1 MFIPTIKRVTKMGAE
16 TVDLLTYSFLEYR
29 DIRISEPVTDEVAAS
44 VTAQLKYLDKSEG
57 DIHLYINSPGG
68 SVTAGMAIYDAMQC
82 CRNDVVTICT
92 GMAASMGAFL
102 LAAGS
107 RGKRMAAPQAEIL
120 LHQPLGGVQ
129 GQASDIELAARH
141 IVRTRQKLNT
151 ILAERTGK
159 TVEKIRKDCERDYY
173 LTAEEAKEY
182 GLIDEIFQTRKTS
195 KK

>member
-120 LHQPLGGVQ
+120 LHQPLGGAQ

-159 TVEKIRKDCERDYY
+159 TVEK
-173 LTAEEAKEY
+173 
-182 GLIDEIFQTRKTS
+182 TR
-195 KK
+195 

>member
-120 LHQPLGGVQ
+120 LHQPLGGAQ

-182 GLIDEIFQTRKTS
+182 GLIDSILTEFI
-195 KK
+195 